1 MSISSA
7 QLCYDLKLN
16 THSFHPSDIII
27 CQRWAVSMFNSAH
40 FQNLVLFMCIT
51 LVFFFWKHSGV
62 NVAQIHIHMLL
73 GYGLSCNSGT
83 HTFAYES
90 FCSLAIEKLVW
101 RQRAVANDTAVIK
114 VSGLIEWIAW
124 CQKPDFHYAQRT
136 VHTENCIRSNNVWS

>member
-51 LVFFFWKHSGV
+51 LVFFLKAFRCQCRTDSYTY
-62 NVAQIHIHMLL
+62 AF
-73 GYGLSCNSGT
+73 GL
-83 HTFAYES
+83 
-90 FCSLAIEKLVW
+90 W
-101 RQRAVANDTAVIK
+101 
-114 VSGLIEWIAW
+114 
-124 CQKPDFHYAQRT
+124 P
-136 VHTENCIRSNNVWS
+136 